1 MNITIENKDNVFTVK
16 GEICLTN
23 AKILKRYMRSQFL
36 CHEYVVLNI
45 NEVEKIDRTGIN
57 ILTGLYQTSLAI
69 GKSFSI
75 VGYGCK
81 DLYDEILMSA

>member
-1 MNITIENKDNVFTVK
+1 MEITIENKENVFTVK
-16 GEICLTN
+16 GEITLTN
-23 AKILKRYMRSQFL
+23 AQILKRYMKSQFL
-36 CHEYVVLNI
+36 RHEYVVLNI
-45 NEVEKIDRTGIN
+45 NDVVKIDRTGIN
-57 ILTGLYQTSLAI
+57 ILTSLYQTALSI